1 MRHPIWP
8 APSEEEL
15 AETRRCGPLLGGLFG
30 RGGPFARARGARM
43 FDAGALRLVTLG
55 YIAEQPRHGYD
66 IIKGLSA
73 SFQGAYRP
81 SPGSIYPILRMLEDA
96 GLVSSQSHG
105 PKRLF
110 TITEAGRAYLDEQR
124 AELDKIKAQVA
135 AAAAPMGEAGVGEA
149 IQALRSALF
158 EKMRQGGFN
167 EARARQL
174 RDLLHKTREEIEKL

>member
-66 IIKGLSA
+66 IIKGLA
-73 SFQGAYRP
+73 AQFQGAYRP
-81 SPGSIYPILRMLEDA
+81 SPGSIYPMLRLLEEA
-96 GLVSSQSHG
+96 GLVSSQSRG

-110 TITEAGRAYLDEQR
+110 TITEAGLAYLHEQR
-124 AELDKIKAQVA
+124 DELAKIRAQLA
-135 AAAAPMGEAGVGEA
+135 AAAAPIGESGVGAA
-149 IQALRSALF
+149 IHALRATLF
-158 EKMRQGGFN
+158 EKMRQGRLD
-167 EARARQL
+167 EAQAQKL
-174 RDLLHKTREEIEKL
+174 RDVLLRTRDEIEKL